1 MNERYLFRGKRLDNG
16 EWIIGFLWVN
26 STLGRETHYI
36 MDEDIIVGIDPKT
49 VGQCTGLKDKNGRLI
64 FEGDQ
69 CRFSYC
75 NNQYTG
81 KIKFNNNTCALEMW
95 NNINVGAYGEQAT
108 NTRLL
113 CHCENIEIIGTIHDD
128 KSE

>member
-49 VGQCTGLKDKNGRLI
+49 VGQCTGLKDKNGQLI
-64 FEGDQ
+64 FEGDIVSVVVEGYEAEIYRVVFASFRWELRSQ
-69 CRFSYC
+69 IYNHQELIDFV
-75 NNQYTG
+75 NDYT
-81 KIKFNNNTCALEMW
+81 TL
-95 NNINVGAYGEQAT
+95 
-108 NTRLL
+108 
-113 CHCENIEIIGTIHDD
+113 EIIGTIHDD